1 MKRIFLF
8 ITLIFQLSITC
19 YAKSSP
25 SLDDLIQAEERY
37 SQTKQENLK
46 NIIEKAQ
53 SGDTKSQLMLGIAYK
68 EGINGIINRDKAFYW
83 FNLAAE
89 QNNSDAQFY
98 LGTLYHNGD
107 NETPPDYGKAI
118 SWYEK
123 AANQGQ
129 LQAQVNCANIYQFG
143 PEAFRNIDKAT
154 FWLTKAAEQNDPIA
168 HANLGIIAA
177 DNKNFKLAAYHLK
190 FAAEKGYR
198 IGQYNYGTLFLSD
211 DRFKKDLPQAKIW
224 LEKAAQQNLPE
235 AQISLGRFYA
245 WGFDEKGIDKEK
257 AMFWLNKAKD
267 ANAITEK
274 EIDDIL
280 AKKNN

>member
-8 ITLIFQLSITC
+8 ISFILPFSITC
-19 YAKSSP
+19 YAKSAP
-25 SLDDLIQAEERY
+25 PLEDLIQAEKRY
-37 SQTKQENLK
+37 SQAKQDNLK
-46 NIIEKAQ
+46 NIIERAQ
-53 SGDTKSQLMLGIAYK
+53 EGDAKSQLTLGITYK
-68 EGINGIINRDKAFYW
+68 EGITGIVDRDKAFYW

-98 LGTLYHNGD
+98 LGVLYHNGD
-107 NETPPDYGKAI
+107 NETPPDYAKAI
-118 SWYEK
+118 NWYEK

-177 DNKNFKLAAYHLK
+177 DNKDFKRAAYHLK
-190 FAAEKGYR
+190 FAAEKGDR
-198 IGQYNYGTLFLSD
+198 IGQYNYSTLFFSD
-211 DRFKKDLPQAKIW
+211 DRVKKDIPKAKIW

-235 AQISLGRFYA
+235 AQISLGRIYA
-245 WGFDEKGIDKEK
+245 WGFDEQGVDKEK

-280 AKKNN
+280 AKKS